1 LGRVQLPLGL
11 LAVVMASM
19 LAPSP
24 VSARSRSEPGR
35 HARSSTSL
43 GQIEI
48 GPPISQHML
57 SDWQTQGFTF
67 HPSRPSGHHVNA
79 LHAVQAA
86 RGVVPDPDD
95 YVSTVRFGRVVA
107 PSQPTSIEGK
117 RVWVVVFPDAPVVVT
132 GPPGGSG
139 GGIQRSTTVGV
150 VIART
155 GILAETFSYGP

>member
-1 LGRVQLPLGL
+1 
-11 LAVVMASM
+11 M
-19 LAPSP
+19 
-24 VSARSRSEPGR
+24 
-35 HARSSTSL
+35 
-43 GQIEI
+43 
-48 GPPISQHML
+48 
-57 SDWQTQGFTF
+57 
-67 HPSRPSGHHVNA
+67 NA

-86 RGVVPDPDD
+86 RGVVLDPDD